1 MGRCSGE
8 VWTCGIRVR
17 KTDELET
24 CTWELYLQGVV
35 EGIGI
40 DESIRGKNGQEKG
53 EGRAGEKVG
62 DNRNLYTE
70 AITEQ
75 AACIYPPK
83 SDGFQPIAK
92 YPLSCT
98 KSLW

>member
-1 MGRCSGE
+1 MY
-8 VWTCGIRVR
+8 
-17 KTDELET
+17 LES
-24 CTWELYLQGVV
+24 YLQVAV

-40 DESIRGKNGQEKG
+40 DESIRGKDRKQG

-62 DNRNLYTE
+62 DNRNLCIE

-75 AACIYPPK
+75 AVCIYPPK
-83 SDGFQPIAK
+83 SDCFQSVGK